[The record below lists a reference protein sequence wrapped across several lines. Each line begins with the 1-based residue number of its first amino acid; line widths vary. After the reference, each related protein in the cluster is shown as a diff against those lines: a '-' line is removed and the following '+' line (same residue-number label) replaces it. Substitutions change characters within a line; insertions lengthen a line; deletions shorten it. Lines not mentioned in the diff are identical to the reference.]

1 MIKIIELD
9 EDNLTRGAKGLEN
22 ESKLLNAEFHS
33 PKHHCRQTT
42 TSVEFLSKT
51 AAVSN

>member
-22 ESKLLNAEFHS
+22 ESKLLNAEFHAPNIIVDKQQLQS
-33 PKHHCRQTT
+33 
-42 TSVEFLSKT
+42 SF
-51 AAVSN
+51 